1 MSFETVFE
9 NAVDATQFGFM
20 PTLSHI
26 DLCDLD
32 SILTNQVRDYT
43 SSSQFMSSPFMSS
56 PDYSLSG
63 SSQSGSSRSGSPM
76 DFGGQQRSPKVASP
90 ITMSHVPTIEDE
102 VGRFINSVR
111 QKRILLGLTQS
122 EMATSITNLC
132 GKKISQTTVCRFE
145 GKILPKRNLKRL
157 KPTFEHWMSLV
168 TQNPGIVINSGMKKT
183 SLDLSY

>member
-32 SILTNQVRDYT
+32 SILTNQVLDY
-43 SSSQFMSSPFMSS
+43 SSMIGSPSSS
-56 PDYSLSG
+56 PDYSHSG
-63 SSQSGSSRSGSPM
+63 SSQSGSPRSWSSI
-76 DFGGQQRSPKVASP
+76 DFGGQARSPEVTSP
-90 ITMSHVPTIEDE
+90 LMTHDDSSVDDE

-122 EMATSITNLC
+122 EMAKSITNLC
-132 GKKISQTTVCRFE
+132 GKKMSQTTFCRFE

-157 KPTFEHWMSLV
+157 KPTFEHWMALV
-168 TQNPGIVINSGMKKT
+168 EQNPGVVRISGMEKT
-183 SLDLSY
+183 TLGPSF

>member
-32 SILTNQVRDYT
+32 SILTNQIRDYT
-43 SSSQFMSSPFMSS
+43 SNSPFMSS

-63 SSQSGSSRSGSPM
+63 SSQSGSPRSGSPM
-76 DFGGQQRSPKVASP
+76 DFGGQQRSPKVAPP
-90 ITMSHVPTIEDE
+90 ITMSHVPTIQDE

-168 TQNPGIVINSGMKKT
+168 TQNPGIVINSGMKNT